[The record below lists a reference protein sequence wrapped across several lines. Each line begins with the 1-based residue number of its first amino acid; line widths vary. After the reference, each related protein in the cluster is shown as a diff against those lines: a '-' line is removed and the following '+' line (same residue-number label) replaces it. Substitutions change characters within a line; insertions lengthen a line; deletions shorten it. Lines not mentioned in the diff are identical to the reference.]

1 MSWIPSNHDNASLA
15 IYYCYTLLNEFSKV
29 NEPIYQEDVT
39 YPIVRSLGAIYI
51 AEDIVISYPENF
63 PSRLTS
69 YSQIDR
75 RILLVVH
82 RPGCIETIYSTTI
95 VWIEKLLQ
103 TPIDDHRKFAVWRI
117 LAPYLINI
125 RKCSV
130 DEAFTSH
137 NNKFNNHSPTIV
149 SILPF

>member
-1 MSWIPSNHDNASLA
+1 MSWIPSNHDNASLP
-15 IYYCYTLLNEFSKV
+15 LLNEFSKV

-125 RKCSV
+125 RKYYT
-130 DEAFTSH
+130 DEASNIIRGWLDRYRNLRQLFSR
-137 NNKFNNHSPTIV
+137 KEE
-149 SILPF
+149 